1 MVTVTDILGNSEPL
15 LVSELHIEN
24 TLCQVGQLD
33 FTTWNTDENKI
44 GYDMLTPRAVIT
56 VPETGQMYRLSEN
69 DGADQG
75 QYRER
80 TLTALPV
87 IQDLNDHYVRG
98 TLTGSQTL
106 DACMHFITDGTKFS
120 FTIHG
125 DMPSFNFTDNFGAGH
140 ALDLFLNTLI
150 TNFQWEF
157 TFDNYHLDLFK
168 QIGRQDAFVLVDG
181 DDLHSLEDSADY
193 TTITTQVH
201 GEGKMDDNNNPTV
214 QADYVSPNAAQFGYI
229 DADPYQ
235 DDNVTDV
242 NVLKGILPSK
252 VQDFPLV
259 EFTATLVQFSNLSV
273 AGSKNDITVGNYGY
287 LRSRSGVDVK
297 IRISSSD
304 LYPQSSDNDSTVTFG
319 NLKLEPAAITARL
332 QAARD
337 SSGREIEDIKK
348 ALASS
353 NANALPMITDQDALS
368 HLAQIGGE

>member
-33 FTTWNTDENKI
+33 FTTWNTDENKV
-44 GYDMLTPRAVIT
+44 GYDMLTPRALIT

-87 IQDLNDHYVRG
+87 IQDLNDHYVKG
-98 TLTGSQTL
+98 TLKGVQTL
-106 DACMHFITDGTKFS
+106 DNCMHLITDGTSFN

-125 DMPSFNFTDNFGAGH
+125 DVPIFNFIDDFGAGH
-140 ALDLFLNTLI
+140 ALDLFLNTVV
-150 TNFQWEF
+150 TSFKWEF
-157 TFDNYHLDLFK
+157 TFNNYHIDLFK
-168 QIGRQDAFVLVDG
+168 QIGQQNAFVLVDG
-181 DDLHSLEDSADY
+181 DDLHSMEDSADY

-201 GEGKMDDNNNPTV
+201 GEGKMDDNDNPTV
-214 QADYVSPNAAQFGYI
+214 QADYVSPNVTQFGYI

-242 NVLKGILPSK
+242 DVLKGILRTK

-259 EFTATLVQFSNLSV
+259 QFTATLVQFANLSV
-273 AGSKNDITVGNYGY
+273 AGSQNDISVGNYGY

-297 IRISSSD
+297 IRISSTD
-304 LYPQSSDNDSTVTFG
+304 LYPQSKGNDSTVTFG

-332 QAARD
+332 QAARAN
-337 SSGREIEDIKK
+337 SGRQLDNIKK
-348 ALASS
+348 ALASNNTGNTGS
-353 NANALPMITDQDALS
+353 
-368 HLAQIGGE
+368 GGELNIWEVGIYGE